1 MNTLMTLLM
10 QKAQRLVIKSTF
22 ILLLFYFQTISSQ
35 QNDMRSII
43 EQTIENFK
51 YKKDSMVCS
60 MKSIDITNM
69 KSELK
74 HYYDFRTKNRPFYTF
89 FAIDSTTGEDY
100 IDSIPSEISI
110 KYWKKKY
117 RALDSLFTAKE
128 IKQIIDV
135 ELSESKDYVF
145 NSKQQTVEWCKDC
158 ECTNR
163 LSKPFFNSNRDV
175 VLILHRINI
184 TYISNHNIAYIY
196 RKSDGEWLLYS
207 TINTFGGGL

>member
-1 MNTLMTLLM
+1 MTLVM
-10 QKAQRLVIKSTF
+10 QKEKKLAIKSIC
-22 ILLLFYFQTISSQ
+22 ILLLLYFPTISSQ
-35 QNDMRSII
+35 QDDVSSII
-43 EQTIENFK
+43 EQSIENFK

-89 FAIDSTTGEDY
+89 FAIDSITGEDY
-100 IDSIPSEISI
+100 IDSIPSENSI

-117 RALDSLFTAKE
+117 GALDSLFTAKE
-128 IKQIIDV
+128 VNHIIDV

-145 NSKQQTVEWCKDC
+145 NSKQQSMEWCKDC

-163 LSKPFFNSNRDV
+163 ISKPFFNTNRDV
-175 VLILHRINI
+175 VLVLHRINNS
-184 TYISNHNIAYIY
+184 YISNHKIAYIY

-207 TINTFGGGL
+207 TINTFGSGL